1 MKLITYYQTGKIDV
15 FDTATFT
22 ATDPFKRDGMN
33 LITEFAIRFDLLE
46 DKNSNEGLV
55 VDVYWYDAKI
65 HDKDN
70 AVTSLDEK
78 KNATLN
84 NALLKAS
91 TRIRLISKRE
101 LEDVAKITLDGELVE
116 WRQGGGSSTASSS
129 SAKSC
134 CISATDAARQSRS
147 VPARSANSSRMPIR
161 SCPMRSLPA
170 GWACLRPSLRP

>member
-1 MKLITYYQTGKIDV
+1 MYPDV
-15 FDTATFT
+15 Y
-22 ATDPFKRDGMN
+22 KRQ
-33 LITEFAIRFDLLE
+33 
-46 DKNSNEGLV
+46 NEGLV

-116 WRQGGGSSTASSS
+116 WRQGGELVNGVKFFSQELLLSLIHISIPLLLLPITASHS
-129 SAKSC
+129 
-134 CISATDAARQSRS
+134 
-147 VPARSANSSRMPIR
+147 
-161 SCPMRSLPA
+161 
-170 GWACLRPSLRP
+170 

>member
-1 MKLITYYQTGKIDV
+1 MTYETYNLLSDRQDRCIRHRPFTGPIPSRGTV
-15 FDTATFT
+15 RN
-22 ATDPFKRDGMN
+22 P
-33 LITEFAIRFDLLE
+33 ITEFAIRFDLLE

-101 LEDVAKITLDGELVE
+101 LEDVAKNH
-116 WRQGGGSSTASSS
+116 
-129 SAKSC
+129 
-134 CISATDAARQSRS
+134 
-147 VPARSANSSRMPIR
+147 P
-161 SCPMRSLPA
+161 
-170 GWACLRPSLRP
+170 